1 MSSMDKQ
8 NLIFPLS
15 YDPDLKEKE
24 EQEIYYRYL
33 NAAFEEP
40 RIKNIGV
47 VGSYG
52 VGKSSLLHSYEKR
65 EHKHFLYVT
74 MGKSK
79 DNNDDSKNAIE
90 RRILLQIYSKFR
102 REDIPLSGFE
112 MIREA
117 MSHVK
122 SKVAVGIMAS
132 GDIIVDLLCTTG
144 QITEGETA
152 LKLSADP
159 AENIHPYR
167 SVHYND
173 RMVIADIRL
182 SVL

>member
-122 SKVAVGIMAS
+122 SKVAVGI
-132 GDIIVDLLCTTG
+132 IWLLVILLLTFY
-144 QITEGETA
+144 A
-152 LKLSADP
+152 PLSADP

-173 RMVIADIRL
+173 RIVIADIWL

>member
-122 SKVAVGIMAS
+122 SKVA
-132 GDIIVDLLCTTG
+132 
-144 QITEGETA
+144 EGETA
-152 LKLSADP
+152 LKWSADP
-159 AENIHPYR
+159 DENIHPYR
-167 SVHYND
+167 SVHYDD
-173 RMVIADIRL
+173 RIVIADIWL

>member
-8 NLIFPLS
+8 NLIFQLS

-74 MGKSK
+74 MGKAKTTMTTAKTRLKGAFYFRFILNS
-79 DNNDDSKNAIE
+79 AE
-90 RRILLQIYSKFR
+90 RTF
-102 REDIPLSGFE
+102 
-112 MIREA
+112 
-117 MSHVK
+117 
-122 SKVAVGIMAS
+122 
-132 GDIIVDLLCTTG
+132 
-144 QITEGETA
+144 
-152 LKLSADP
+152 LSAG
-159 AENIHPYR
+159 
-167 SVHYND
+167 
-173 RMVIADIRL
+173 L
-182 SVL
+182 K

>member
-24 EQEIYYRYL
+24 EQEIYSRYL

-102 REDIPLSGFE
+102 R
-112 MIREA
+112 
-117 MSHVK
+117 
-122 SKVAVGIMAS
+122 
-132 GDIIVDLLCTTG
+132 
-144 QITEGETA
+144 
-152 LKLSADP
+152 
-159 AENIHPYR
+159 
-167 SVHYND
+167 
-173 RMVIADIRL
+173 
-182 SVL
+182 

>member
-65 EHKHFLYVT
+65 EHKHFLYMSPWEKAKTT
-74 MGKSK
+74 MTTAKTRLRDAFYFRFILNS
-79 DNNDDSKNAIE
+79 AE
-90 RRILLQIYSKFR
+90 RT
-102 REDIPLSGFE
+102 
-112 MIREA
+112 
-117 MSHVK
+117 SHSV
-122 SKVAVGIMAS
+122 
-132 GDIIVDLLCTTG
+132 
-144 QITEGETA
+144 A
-152 LKLSADP
+152 LK
-159 AENIHPYR
+159 
-167 SVHYND
+167 
-173 RMVIADIRL
+173 
-182 SVL
+182 